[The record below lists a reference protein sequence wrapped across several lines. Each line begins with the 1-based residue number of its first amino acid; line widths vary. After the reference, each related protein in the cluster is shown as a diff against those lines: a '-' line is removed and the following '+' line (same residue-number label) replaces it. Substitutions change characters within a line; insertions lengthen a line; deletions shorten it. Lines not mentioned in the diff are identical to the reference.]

1 MSERTYPYKAWAL
14 MPSFKLVEVELV
26 ECYGSWGRNMDWDR
40 ASNGKV
46 YNVERDLYP
55 SKPDAIA
62 AGRKKLD
69 EQSADIAKRL
79 ERISKRAAAP
89 DKAERE
95 A

>member
-14 MPSFKLVEVELV
+14 MPSFKPVEVELV
-26 ECYGSWGRNMDWDR
+26 KSYGRWSCDADWDR
-40 ASNGKV
+40 ASNGKA
-46 YNVERDLYP
+46 YNAEHDLYH
-55 SKPDAIA
+55 SKAEAIA

-69 EQSADIAKRL
+69 EQRADIAKRL
-79 ERISKRAAAP
+79 ERINKRAAAL